1 MWFFFSRVRLKT
13 KITDIYMSVLQKS
26 KKYIEFFR
34 EIRCKTKKYM
44 EVFRISTLCSY
55 MIHQQCE
62 RFYWNWL
69 YPFAIVKLWWKKLT
83 TVVSFFLFFFSNGRN
98 QGIHSKRNRKEQ
110 TLRLQKA
117 NKSKPQRRKRSYK
130 PVPRPSKNTFPLK
143 YTRPIM
149 VAVLRFWRP

>member
-1 MWFFFSRVRLKT
+1 MSWWLLVSLGPIHIKLIMWFFFSRVRLKT

-83 TVVSFFLFFFSNGRN
+83 TVVSFFFFFLMVVIKEFIQNETGRN
-98 QGIHSKRNRKEQ
+98 KHWDYKKP
-110 TLRLQKA
+110 TKA
-117 NKSKPQRRKRSYK
+117 NHKGEREATSQFQGLARILSP
-130 PVPRPSKNTFPLK
+130 
-143 YTRPIM
+143 
-149 VAVLRFWRP
+149 